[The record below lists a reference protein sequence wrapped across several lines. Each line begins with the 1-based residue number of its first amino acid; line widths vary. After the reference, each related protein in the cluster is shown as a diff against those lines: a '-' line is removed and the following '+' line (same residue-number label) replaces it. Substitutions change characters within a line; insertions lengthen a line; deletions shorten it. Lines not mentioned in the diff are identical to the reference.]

1 MSVRSAARRHR
12 EELGGVVA
20 EYWDK
25 PTPKT
30 IGVFVGTWLLLSGL
44 TLVSPGETILLA
56 LAPTVVFGVLLGLAL
71 LYVGN
76 ERLLVCERGL
86 IIGSFAPGLRPYVI
100 RYDQIV
106 PGSVV
111 PVTGAGRYT
120 KETDPGGP
128 PRSRRCGGVPGPG
141 RASTSSGP
149 RRKTPVATVAGSPR
163 CWIRGRSR
171 STVAGPGSPAPD
183 RRPPSMSRSRSP
195 GRRARPERS
204 SWPRRPL
211 PRPCVSSVA
220 ILLMPPGTF
229 PGSPTFPICGDGRA
243 RGDGVA

>member
-44 TLVSPGETILLA
+44 TLVSPGGTILLA

-128 PRSRRCGGVPGPG
+128 PQSTVRRSAWTRQGVHLVGPSPKDARRHRG
-141 RASTSSGP
+141 RFAKVLDPRPLTFDGRWAWFAGTGSTAP
-149 RRKTPVATVAGSPR
+149 EHVTVAIARAAGAAGAVELAQATASAPVR
-163 CWIRGRSR
+163 ELSGNPADAARHLPGFPDIPDLRGRES
-171 STVAGPGSPAPD
+171 
-183 RRPPSMSRSRSP
+183 
-195 GRRARPERS
+195 AR
-204 SWPRRPL
+204 
-211 PRPCVSSVA
+211 
-220 ILLMPPGTF
+220 
-229 PGSPTFPICGDGRA
+229 
-243 RGDGVA
+243 